1 MAIRFEWDEY
11 KAAANLIKHRVSFD
25 DASLVFFDP
34 LALSEEDRIDEGEQ
48 RWRTIGMM
56 DDELLLVVIHVFRHR
71 DGIEKIRIISARK
84 AQPHERRRYENE
96 NG

>member
-1 MAIRFEWDEY
+1 MQFEWDEH

-34 LALSEEDRIDEGEQ
+34 LALSEEDRIDEDEQ

-56 DDELLLVVIHVFRHR
+56 ADELLLVVIHVFRHR
-71 DGIEKIRIISARK
+71 DGVEKIRIISARK
-84 AQPHERRRYENE
+84 AQSNERRRYENE